1 MGPFRSIFC
10 VVCCFSL
17 AACGAAPPDRASQG
31 GNAAPATRVNRI
43 ASSHDWTRFGWDVGR
58 SSVSADPTGISASNV
73 ATLRRQQVSLDGTV
87 DGSAIYL
94 HGVRANGGTHDVFF
108 VTTTY
113 GKTLAIDAGDG
124 TILWRFTPSGY
135 DSWAGSRQ
143 ITTATPVADPG
154 REFIYAASPDG
165 RIQKLA
171 VADGHSV
178 WSTSITRLPT
188 REKIASAL
196 NFFHGRVV
204 AVTGGYIGDA
214 PPYQGHVAV
223 LDAVSGRLLHVWN
236 SLCSDRRELIDPS
249 SCGESGSAIWGRA
262 GAVIDSSTG
271 NIYFATGNARWDG
284 RTNWGD
290 AAIGLDAD
298 ATNIVD
304 NYTPTNTDELGAR
317 DADLGSTSP
326 ALLGGDFVA
335 QGGKDGT
342 IRLVAWG
349 RTRGPTPRKGGE
361 AQVVSTPSGTDLF
374 TAPAVMHA
382 GSTTWVFAGDNGGTA
397 AWTFSG
403 GRLQERWKNRN
414 GGTSPVI
421 AGGLLYVYDPD
432 GGLRIYTPETGQ
444 LVTKLD
450 CGSGH
455 WNSPIV
461 VDGMVAL
468 PEGNSNQHRTSG
480 VLDIWRYDP
489 TERDPRSQ
497 RH

>member
-1 MGPFRSIFC
+1 MKLRRSVFPLFC
-10 VVCCFSL
+10 VVAL
-17 AACGAAPPDRASQG
+17 AACGAAPAERAPEVR
-31 GNAAPATRVNRI
+31 AAVPAPPAKLS
-43 ASSHDWTRFGWDVGR
+43 ASVHDWTRFGWNASR
-58 SSVSADPTGISASNV
+58 SNSATDETGITAGNV
-73 ATLRRQQVSLDGTV
+73 ATMRRQQVSLDGTV

-113 GKTLAIDAGDG
+113 GKTIAIDAADG

-135 DSWAGSRQ
+135 DSWAGSRR
-143 ITTATPVADPG
+143 ITTATPVADSN

-165 RIQKLA
+165 RVQKLA

-178 WSTSITRLPT
+178 WSTAITTLPE

-214 PPYQGHVAV
+214 PPYQGHVAI
-223 LDAVSGRLLHVWN
+223 LDGASGKLVHVWN
-236 SLCSDRRELIDPS
+236 SLCSDRRELINPS
-249 SCGESGSAIWGRA
+249 SCNESGSAIWGRA
-262 GAVIDSSTG
+262 GAVIDSTTG
-271 NIYFATGNARWDG
+271 DIYFATGNALWDG

-290 AAIGLDAD
+290 AAIALDSN
-298 ATNIVD
+298 ATNVLD
-304 NYTPTNTDELGAR
+304 NYTPTNTEQLSAR

-326 ALLGGDFVA
+326 ALLGGGFVA

-342 IRLVAWG
+342 IRLLQFG
-349 RTRGPTPRKGGE
+349 RTRGAAPRRGGE
-361 AQVVSTPSGTDLF
+361 TQVLSTPSGTDLF
-374 TAPAVMHA
+374 TAPAVLHA
-382 GSTTWVFAGDNGGTA
+382 GANTWLFAADGGGTA
-397 AWTFSG
+397 AWTLSN

-421 AGGLLYVYDPD
+421 AGGLLYVYDPG
-432 GGLRIYTPETGQ
+432 GGLLVYIPETGQ
-444 LVTKLD
+444 QVAKLD

-461 VDGMVAL
+461 VDGRIAL
-468 PEGNSNQHRTSG
+468 PEGDANRHSASG
-480 VLDIWRYDP
+480 VLNIWRA
-489 TERDPRSQ
+489 Q
-497 RH
+497 

>member
-1 MGPFRSIFC
+1 MFWL
-10 VVCCFSL
+10 VCCFALS
-17 AACGAAPPDRASQG
+17 ACGAAPPEQAPQER
-31 GNAAPATRVNRI
+31 NAAPAPPVNRI
-43 ASSHDWTRFGWDVGR
+43 ASSHDWTRFGWDAGR
-58 SSVSADPTGISASNV
+58 SSASADPTGITAANV
-73 ATLRRQQVSLDGTV
+73 ATLRRQQVSIDGTV

-113 GKTLAIDAGDG
+113 GKTLAIDAADG

-165 RIQKLA
+165 RIHKLS
-171 VADGHSV
+171 VADGRAV
-178 WSTSITRLPT
+178 WSTAITRLPA
-188 REKIASAL
+188 REKIASSL

-204 AVTGGYIGDA
+204 AVTGGYIGDT
-214 PPYQGHVAV
+214 PPYQGHVAI
-223 LDAVSGRLLHVWN
+223 LDAASGRLLHVWN

-249 SCGESGSAIWGRA
+249 SCNETMSAIWGRA
-262 GAVIDSSTG
+262 GAVIDSVTG
-271 NIYFATGNARWDG
+271 DIYFATGNGRWDG

-290 AAIGLDAD
+290 AAIALDSN

-304 NYTPTNTDELGAR
+304 NYTPTNTDELSSR

-326 ALLGGDFVA
+326 ALLGGGFVV
-335 QGGKDGT
+335 QGGKDGM
-342 IRLVAWG
+342 IRLVAFG
-349 RTRGPTPRKGGE
+349 RTRGATPRRGGE

-374 TAPAVMHA
+374 TAPAVLHV
-382 GSTTWVFAGDNGGTA
+382 GSTTWIFAGDNGGTA
-397 AWTFSG
+397 AWTLSG

-432 GGLRIYTPETGQ
+432 GGLRVYEPETGR

-450 CGSGH
+450 CGGGH

-461 VDGMVAL
+461 VDGMIAL

-480 VLDIWRYDP
+480 VLDIWRV
-489 TERDPRSQ
+489 Q
-497 RH
+497 

>member
-1 MGPFRSIFC
+1 MGRFRSIFC

-17 AACGAAPPDRASQG
+17 AACGAAPADRTPEAR
-31 GNAAPATRVNRI
+31 NAAPATPANRI

-58 SSVSADPTGISASNV
+58 SSVSADPTGISARNV

-143 ITTATPVADPG
+143 VTTATPVADPG
-154 REFIYAASPDG
+154 RQFIYAASPDG
-165 RIQKLA
+165 HIQKLA
-171 VADGHSV
+171 VADGHAV
-178 WSTSITRLPT
+178 WSTPITRLPT
-188 REKIASAL
+188 REKIASSL

-223 LDAVSGRLLHVWN
+223 LDAGSGRLLHVWN

-262 GAVIDSSTG
+262 GAVIDSTTG
-271 NIYFATGNARWDG
+271 DIYFATGNARWDG

-290 AAIGLDAD
+290 AAIALDAD

-304 NYTPTNTDELGAR
+304 NYTPTNTDELSGR

-326 ALLGGDFVA
+326 ALLSF
-335 QGGKDGT
+335 
-342 IRLVAWG
+342 IRCVQWSRASFI
-349 RTRGPTPRKGGE
+349 T
-361 AQVVSTPSGTDLF
+361 
-374 TAPAVMHA
+374 
-382 GSTTWVFAGDNGGTA
+382 
-397 AWTFSG
+397 
-403 GRLQERWKNRN
+403 
-414 GGTSPVI
+414 
-421 AGGLLYVYDPD
+421 
-432 GGLRIYTPETGQ
+432 
-444 LVTKLD
+444 
-450 CGSGH
+450 
-455 WNSPIV
+455 
-461 VDGMVAL
+461 
-468 PEGNSNQHRTSG
+468 
-480 VLDIWRYDP
+480 
-489 TERDPRSQ
+489 
-497 RH
+497 